1 MGRRQPAAAALGRL
15 ECENFHVT
23 RTARRLP
30 HIYLLGR
37 PLFVTFRLHDTLPPP
52 RAFPSPAMTS
62 GKAFVAMDRILDQ
75 ARCGPSFLRRAPVA
89 QQVLDSI
96 QYGAD
101 RGDYKLHAWVIMP
114 NHVHLLLTPE
124 TNVSKL
130 LGSLKGGARRRL
142 TCCSGG
148 QSGPF
153 GKTRAMTTWSV
164 PMKNSGGYSS
174 TSNTIPSR
182 RVSSSNLRITL
193 AQALGGLHGRRRLA
207 PAPRIRLNLTQIHA
221 E

>member
-1 MGRRQPAAAALGRL
+1 M
-15 ECENFHVT
+15 T

-124 TNVSKL
+124 TNISKL
-130 LGSLKGGARRRL
+130 LGSLKAGSAKKANVLLGRAERTFWQDESYDHLVRTDEEFRRIQQYIEHNPVTAGLVLKPEDYAWSSAGRPARPPQARACP
-142 TCCSGG
+142 TNTP
-148 QSGPF
+148 QSDAD
-153 GKTRAMTTWSV
+153 TR
-164 PMKNSGGYSS
+164 
-174 TSNTIPSR
+174 
-182 RVSSSNLRITL
+182 
-193 AQALGGLHGRRRLA
+193 
-207 PAPRIRLNLTQIHA
+207 
-221 E
+221 